1 MRIKINVNIKV
12 GRVVKYF
19 ILADLA
25 LLAGWGLVQP
35 IFSIYILERVQG
47 ATLVTIGM
55 AAAVYWILKSSLQLP
70 VANYLD
76 KTQGEADDFRAL
88 IVSLFIGSAAAFS
101 FIAIREPWHLFL
113 VEMVHAVAFALYVPA
128 WSAIFSRHLDKD
140 RVSFDWS
147 LDSTVAGIAA
157 GVSGFLGGVIA
168 GWLGFS
174 GVFILAGILSMAS
187 AFVLLMIPELVLPRR
202 GSQGKTLMDHT
213 PSNIQR

>member
-76 KTQGEADDFRAL
+76 KTQGEADDFRAP